1 MHKSRKLQLEQAT
14 AVVDIPIFDMLL
26 IVRAFYGVAAKVLS
40 QLFNLNNDLRLKQA
54 GKVVKSI
61 EKDCAGAH
69 RAQSRWG
76 QGAVKA
82 L

>member
-54 GKVVKSI
+54 GKVVKSTG
-61 EKDCAGAH
+61 K
-69 RAQSRWG
+69 SRSRVHAARG
-76 QGAVKA
+76 QGAVNRP
-82 L
+82 